1 MVTSNYPREVVR
13 NLEVFDREHLW
24 HVVSRNP
31 PVQSCADA
39 ARRRNRLGH
48 VGIPLCDEL
57 KSNVGVYGSASRRSF
72 VVAHCRGH
80 QNLDT
85 GKLHGILGAAFERV
99 DGAELESELG
109 LSYGLVTPFHF
120 AAHPHVRQIVDETV
134 LEPYLPPHTMMTN
147 LGHLEYAVEFRPAD
161 IFRVLPHVEVADIVE
176 DGDRRASQ
184 CGTMRGETIGI
195 LTGNSPESGMM
206 LWQSINNYIRASP
219 VVSFRG
225 DISFPR
231 VIVESVPEM
240 GLSMELA
247 QREAHVKLVVLDAV
261 RKLCA
266 SGAGVV
272 AIACNTTQYYSS
284 EVEAICGSYGA
295 RFVSIVDETARYLKN
310 ASIRT
315 FDFLAIGAVS
325 DFASW
330 SDFRRIMPQ
339 FDVYVPS
346 ERDIAAVTNLAFSVK
361 KEVVSSATINQL
373 RDLVNNSTK
382 TDTVVLAL
390 TELSILF
397 ASQRSKQRSQ
407 KRFIDTLDI
416 LAQAVAKIYLD
427 GRAAVG
433 AG

>member
-1 MVTSNYPREVVR
+1 MTTSDYPQEVAR
-13 NLEVFDREHLW
+13 NLEVFSRENLW

-31 PVQSCADA
+31 PVRSCADA

-85 GKLHGILGAAFERV
+85 DKLHNILGSTFERV
-99 DGAELESELG
+99 AGDALESELG

-120 AAHPHVRQIVDETV
+120 AACPHDVRQIVDETV

-147 LGHLEYAVEFRPAD
+147 LGHLEYAVEFRPVD
-161 IFRVLPHVEVADIVE
+161 FFGVLPNVEVADIVE
-176 DGDRRASQ
+176 SQGCRAPL
-184 CGTMRGETIGI
+184 GETIGI

-206 LWQSINNYIRASP
+206 LWQGINNYIRASS

-247 QREAHVKLVVLDAV
+247 QREVHVKLVVLDAV

-266 SGAGVV
+266 SGANVV
-272 AIACNTTQYYSS
+272 AIACNTTQYYSR
-284 EVEAICGSYGA
+284 EVEIICGSYGA

-310 ASIRT
+310 AGIRT

-325 DFASW
+325 DFAAW

-346 ERDIAAVTNLAFSVK
+346 DRDIAAITNLAFSVK

-416 LAQAVAKIYLD
+416 LAQAIAKIYLD

>member
-1 MVTSNYPREVVR
+1 MATLNCPQEVAR
-13 NLEVFDREHLW
+13 NLEFFDREHLW
-24 HVVSRNP
+24 RIVSRNP

-39 ARRRNRLGH
+39 AQRRNRLGH

-57 KSNVGVYGSASRRSF
+57 KSSVGVYDSAGRSSF

-85 GKLHGILGAAFERV
+85 SKLHGILGSTFERV
-99 DGAELESELG
+99 DGDKLESELG
-109 LSYGLVTPFHF
+109 LSYGLVTPFYF

-147 LGHLEYAVEFRPAD
+147 LGHLEYAVEFRPSD
-161 IFRVLPHVEVADIVE
+161 IFGALPNVEVANIVE
-176 DGDRRASQ
+176 GRDRRA
-184 CGTMRGETIGI
+184 TPGETIGI

-206 LWQSINNYIRASP
+206 LWQGINNYIRTSS
-219 VVSFRG
+219 VINFRG

-247 QREAHVKLVVLDAV
+247 QRETQVKPVVLDAV
-261 RKLCA
+261 RKLCD
-266 SGAGVV
+266 SGANVV

-284 EVEAICGSYGA
+284 EVETICRGYGA

-310 ASIRT
+310 ADIRT

-325 DFASW
+325 DFATW
-330 SDFRRIMPQ
+330 SDFRRIVTQ

-346 ERDIAAVTNLAFSVK
+346 ERNITAITNLAFSVK
-361 KEVVSSATINQL
+361 KEVVSSTTINQL
-373 RDLVNNSTK
+373 RDLVNNATK
-382 TDTVVLAL
+382 TDTVVFAL

-397 ASQRSKQRSQ
+397 ASQRSKQKSQ

-416 LAQAVAKIYLD
+416 LAQAIAKIYLD

-433 AG
+433 AS

>member
-1 MVTSNYPREVVR
+1 MATLNYPQEVAR
-13 NLEVFDREHLW
+13 NLEFFDQEHLW
-24 HVVSRNP
+24 RVVSRNH
-31 PVQSCADA
+31 PVLSCADA
-39 ARRRNRLGH
+39 AQRRHRLGH

-57 KSNVGVYGSASRRSF
+57 KSNVGVYSSARCRNF

-85 GKLHGILGAAFERV
+85 GKLHSILGAPFERV
-99 DGAELESELG
+99 DGEKLESELG

-120 AAHPHVRQIVDETV
+120 TAHPHVRQIVDETV

-147 LGHLEYAVEFRPAD
+147 LGHLEYAVEFRPVDVFGA
-161 IFRVLPHVEVADIVE
+161 LSNVEVADIVE
-176 DGDRRASQ
+176 GQHRRAPL
-184 CGTMRGETIGI
+184 GETIGI

-206 LWQSINNYIRASP
+206 LWQSINNYIRTSSDI
-219 VVSFRG
+219 SFRG

-247 QREAHVKLVVLDAV
+247 QREVQVKLVVLDAV
-261 RKLCA
+261 RKLCD
-266 SGAGVV
+266 SGANVV

-284 EVEAICGSYGA
+284 EIEDICRGYGA
-295 RFVSIVDETARYLKN
+295 RFVSIVDETARYLKD
-310 ASIRT
+310 AGIRR

-325 DFASW
+325 DFATW
-330 SDFRRIMPQ
+330 SDFRRIMAQ
-339 FDVYVPS
+339 FDVYVPI
-346 ERDIAAVTNLAFSVK
+346 ERDITAITNLAFSVK
-361 KEVVSSATINQL
+361 KEVVSSTTINQL
-373 RDLVNNSTK
+373 RDLVNNATK

-397 ASQRSKQRSQ
+397 ASQRSKQRSR

-416 LAQAVAKIYLD
+416 LAQAIAKIYLD
-427 GRAAVG
+427 GRAAAG
-433 AG
+433 AS